1 MLTIDP
7 CNKSENNV
15 TKTINIGIHSILLIK
30 LIPVRN
36 LLYKD
41 KNNHFSVCH
50 SKIPTVFTWLNAAAT
65 IRHVLKIDAAT
76 IQRRPLFEGG
86 VYYTL
91 ST

>member
-1 MLTIDP
+1 MAL
-7 CNKSENNV
+7 NV
-15 TKTINIGIHSILLIK
+15 SF
-30 LIPVRN
+30 
-36 LLYKD
+36 Y
-41 KNNHFSVCH
+41 FSQQTH
-50 SKIPTVFTWLNAAAT
+50 TVFTWLNAAAT